1 MIRGRLRG
9 ISPPPP
15 HTHSNRYSEKLTF
28 IGPQGGGSANN
39 RFSGLWA
46 LMILPP
52 PPSAQPRVDVVQ
64 SRVLEFLVSSRTFS
78 IRDREISISKV
89 YPDLA
94 SSNVSWH
101 DLVALQILPANFPRA
116 ISSSLVSEGGAAARV
131 ASLSTKAE
139 GQFAALKD
147 AFADVLSNTLK
158 PNPIK
163 APPMKIRLKPGAV
176 PKKIIYTKQIPL
188 HLDAAAE
195 KLKASLLEAG
205 VIAKYNEPS
214 DWCAP
219 GFYRLLQALS
229 RSGDFAALQSQNEK
243 AHSTFRG

>member
-1 MIRGRLRG
+1 MNCPGEVTLRVTSDDG
-9 ISPPPP
+9 IS
-15 HTHSNRYSEKLTF
+15 TT
-28 IGPQGGGSANN
+28 IDA
-39 RFSGLWA
+39 
-46 LMILPP
+46 
-52 PPSAQPRVDVVQ
+52 
-64 SRVLEFLVSSRTFS
+64 LVSSDTS
-78 IRDREISISKV
+78 DEI
-89 YPDLA
+89 Y
-94 SSNVSWH
+94 VSWH

-195 KLKASLLEAG
+195 KLKPA
-205 VIAKYNEPS
+205 Y
-214 DWCAP
+214 W
-219 GFYRLLQALS
+219 RQA
-229 RSGDFAALQSQNEK
+229 
-243 AHSTFRG
+243 